1 MGSAE
6 GLSLHQ
12 VRLRAW
18 PVDKDMAHG
27 LGGAMG
33 QLGSSGFRVGL
44 ASVTRISCRGGVVR
58 QQLCGSF
65 QPEAVVP

>member
-1 MGSAE
+1 MQTGYHY
-6 GLSLHQ
+6 HQ

-18 PVDKDMAHG
+18 PVDKDVAHG
-27 LGGAMG
+27 LRGAVG

-44 ASVTRISCRGGVVR
+44 ASVTRISCRGRGG
-58 QQLCGSF
+58 QAAACGSF

>member
-1 MGSAE
+1 MGSE
-6 GLSLHQ
+6 DGLSLHQ

-27 LGGAMG
+27 LGGAME

-44 ASVTRISCRGGVVR
+44 ASVTSDYKAFVFLKTPSGLTIHCN
-58 QQLCGSF
+58 
-65 QPEAVVP
+65 